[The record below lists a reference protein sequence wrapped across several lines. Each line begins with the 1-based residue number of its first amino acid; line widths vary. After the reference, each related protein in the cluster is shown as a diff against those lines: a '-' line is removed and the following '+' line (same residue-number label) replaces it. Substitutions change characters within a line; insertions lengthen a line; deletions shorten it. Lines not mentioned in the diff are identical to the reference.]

1 MINFPSLSGKSSR
14 LENALRGENL
24 KFLCHALST
33 VLTVVVMFRYEM
45 RQCVKLTREIFAQPA
60 FDQFRGPELEPGP
73 DLTSDSQLDE
83 FVRRKSDSAYHP
95 SCTCKMGST
104 SDNMAVVDS
113 QCRVMG
119 LDNLRVVD
127 SSIMPSVASGNL
139 NAPTI
144 MLAERAADIIK
155 GK

>member
-1 MINFPSLSGKSSR
+1 
-14 LENALRGENL
+14 
-24 KFLCHALST
+24 
-33 VLTVVVMFRYEM
+33 M

-60 FDQFRGPELEPGP
+60 FDQFRGPELEPGS
-73 DLTSDSQLDE
+73 DLTSDADLDD

-95 SCTCKMGST
+95 SCTCKMGSS
-104 SDNMAVVDS
+104 SDDMAVVDS

-119 LDNLRVVD
+119 LEGVRVVD

-155 GK
+155 GMF

>member
-1 MINFPSLSGKSSR
+1 MSKVHIVCEGSFLGLLVVSSETSL
-14 LENALRGENL
+14 E
-24 KFLCHALST
+24 ST
-33 VLTVVVMFRYEM
+33 CLYSRYEM

-95 SCTCKMGST
+95 SCTCKMGDT
-104 SDNMAVVDS
+104 RDNDTVVDS
-113 QCRVMG
+113 QCRLVG
-119 LDNLRVVD
+119 LDNIRVVD
-127 SSIMPSVASGNL
+127 SSIMPSVVSGNL

-144 MLAERAADIIK
+144 MIAERAADIIK
-155 GK
+155 GINIYY